1 MKDNEVRFYV
11 SRSKNGYSC
20 LRESGGGYT
29 NTGEAVIIA
38 DKDGK
43 RKNAIY
49 IYRSGHLACRDHAVI
64 PIIAGDYVIRADRS
78 HRKISIMIYQ
88 IEKIFYDECICKVI
102 MSIYDEDYQNLFND
116 DCVALYFSNIEK
128 LWLAIKAAINK
139 TLIYHCRQPVYINN
153 YEGDLKWKN

>member
-11 SRSKNGYSC
+11 SRSKNGYPC
-20 LRESGGGYT
+20 LHESGGGYT
-29 NTGEAVIIA
+29 NTGEAMIIT
-38 DKDGK
+38 DKDGN

-153 YEGDLKWKN
+153 YEY

>member
-11 SRSKNGYSC
+11 SRSKNGYPC

-102 MSIYDEDYQNLFND
+102 MSIYDEDYQNLFD
-116 DCVALYFSNIEK
+116 DGCVALYFSNIEK

-153 YEGDLKWKN
+153 YEGDLK

>member
-11 SRSKNGYSC
+11 SRSKNGYPC
-20 LRESGGGYT
+20 LHESGGGYT

-102 MSIYDEDYQNLFND
+102 MSIYDEDYQNLFD
-116 DCVALYFSNIEK
+116 DGCVALYFSNIEK

-153 YEGDLKWKN
+153 YEGDLK